1 MAFSASRMTPRVVA
15 KLLLVDDDSQVLDAL
30 ELATSDGGHD
40 AQRAPDGR
48 AALARLKGEAFD
60 LVVADVNMPHLDGFA
75 LCHRLRQAGLM
86 VPVLLLTARDNEV
99 DEALGLELGADDYL
113 TKPFSVRILM
123 ARVEALL
130 RRDRMRA
137 EVGRKGTEISAG
149 ELDLD
154 LDRLRAAFRGSEL
167 SLTVTEFRVLEAF
180 ARHAGCVL
188 ARERLLDIVRGDES
202 VVGERLIDTY
212 VKRLRRKLESIDPL
226 FDRIETV
233 VGAGY
238 KWRV

>member
-1 MAFSASRMTPRVVA
+1 MA
-15 KLLLVDDDSQVLDAL
+15 KLLLVDDEPSVLDAL
-30 ELATSDGGHD
+30 ELAFDDAGHGTE
-40 AQRAPDGR
+40 RALDGR
-48 AALARLKGEAFD
+48 LALEMLKNKPFD
-60 LVVADVNMPHLDGFA
+60 LVVSDVNMPHLDGFA
-75 LCHRLRQAGLM
+75 LCRRLRQAELK

-113 TKPFSVRILM
+113 TKPFSNRILI

-137 EVGRKGTEISAG
+137 GTERKSAEVSAG
-149 ELDLD
+149 DLALDV
-154 LDRLRAAFRGSEL
+154 DRLRATFRGAEL

-180 ARHAGCVL
+180 ARNVGSVL

-212 VKRLRRKLESIDPL
+212 VKRLRRKLEEKDPA

-238 KWRV
+238 KWRA

>member
-1 MAFSASRMTPRVVA
+1 MA
-15 KLLLVDDDSQVLDAL
+15 KLLLVDDEPSVLDAL
-30 ELATSDGGHD
+30 ELAFDDAGH
-40 AQRAPDGR
+40 ATERALDGR
-48 AALARLKGEAFD
+48 SALEMLKTKLFD
-60 LVVADVNMPHLDGFA
+60 LVVSDVNMPHLDGFA
-75 LCHRLRQAGLM
+75 LCRRLRQAELK

-113 TKPFSVRILM
+113 TKPFSNRILI

-137 EVGRKGTEISAG
+137 GSERKTAEVSAG
-149 ELDLD
+149 DLTLDV
-154 LDRLRAAFRGSEL
+154 DRLRATFRGTEL

-180 ARHAGCVL
+180 ARNVGSVL

-212 VKRLRRKLESIDPL
+212 VKRLRRKLEEKDAA

-238 KWRV
+238 KWRA

>member
-1 MAFSASRMTPRVVA
+1 MA
-15 KLLLVDDDSQVLDAL
+15 KLLLVDDEPSVLDAL
-30 ELATSDGGHD
+30 ELAFDDAGHETK
-40 AQRAPDGR
+40 RALDGR
-48 AALARLKGEAFD
+48 GALEMLKSQHFD
-60 LVVADVNMPHLDGFA
+60 LCVSDVNMPHLDGFA
-75 LCHRLRQAGLM
+75 LCRRLRQAELAI
-86 VPVLLLTARDNEV
+86 PVLLLTARDNEV

-113 TKPFSVRILM
+113 TKPFSNRILV

-137 EVGRKGTEISAG
+137 GTEKKKTTQVSAG
-149 ELDLD
+149 ELALD
-154 LDRLRAAFRGSEL
+154 VDRLRATFRGDEL

-180 ARHAGCVL
+180 ARNVGSVL

-212 VKRLRRKLESIDPL
+212 VKRLRRKLLEKDAA

-238 KWRV
+238 KWRA

>member
-1 MAFSASRMTPRVVA
+1 MA
-15 KLLLVDDDSQVLDAL
+15 KLLLVDDEPSVLDAL
-30 ELATSDGGHD
+30 ELAFDDAGHETE
-40 AQRAPDGR
+40 RALDGR
-48 AALARLKGEAFD
+48 LALGMLKNKPFD
-60 LVVADVNMPHLDGFA
+60 LVVSDVNMPHLDGFA
-75 LCHRLRQAGLM
+75 LCRRLREAELK

-113 TKPFSVRILM
+113 TKPFSNRILI

-137 EVGRKGTEISAG
+137 GTERKTAEVSAG
-149 ELDLD
+149 DLALDV
-154 LDRLRAAFRGSEL
+154 DRLRATFRGAEL

-180 ARHAGCVL
+180 ARNVGSVL

-212 VKRLRRKLESIDPL
+212 VKRLRRKLEEKDAA
-226 FDRIETV
+226 FDHIETV

-238 KWRV
+238 KWRA